1 MEVTRRKFVGG
12 SAAAVIAAGALPSG
26 KVFGANDKVSV
37 CCIGINGQG
46 ASHIRDI
53 TQQEGGEVVALCDAD
68 KDVLD
73 KRRSQLKEATGKDPK
88 VYTDMRQVMEDDS
101 IDAISIATPNHW
113 HSLAAI
119 WGCQAGKDVY
129 VEKPLSHN
137 IFEGRQLV
145 NAAEKYKRIVQH
157 GTQSRSNPTLMRDI
171 GLLHEGFLG
180 DIYMAK
186 GFTYK
191 TGNRRSI
198 GHADFKKPP
207 ENLNWDLWQ
216 GPAVRSKY
224 CDNFVHYNWH
234 WFWNYGNGEFG
245 NQLVH
250 EMDIGV
256 WGLNAGVPTSSASTG
271 SRYVWDDQG
280 ETPNT
285 QVTTFDYANGKT
297 LLMEVRNLG
306 SYKEAGLETTGNTFF
321 GEKGYYVRGHG
332 FFDYDGKPI
341 KVDKELPHSPH
352 KFYNFFKAIK
362 SRKSEDNPCDA
373 MEGHISSMHC
383 HIGNIAYR
391 LGRTVRFDPEIERFI
406 DDPEANASVSREYQE
421 GFEVTEVTV

>member
-1 MEVTRRKFVGG
+1 MEVSRRKFVGS
-12 SAAAVIAAGALPSG
+12 SASAVIVAGTLASG
-26 KVFGANDKVSV
+26 KVFGANDKIRV
-37 CCIGINGQG
+37 CCIGIHGQG

-53 TQQEGGEVVALCDAD
+53 TREEAAEVVALCDVD
-68 KDVLD
+68 QKVLEER
-73 KRRSQLKEATGKDPK
+73 KSQLKEATGKDPK
-88 VYTDMRQVMEDDS
+88 IYGDMREVMADDS

-145 NAAEKYKRIVQH
+145 NAAKKQGRVVQH

-171 GLLHEGFLG
+171 QLIHEGFLG
-180 DIYMAK
+180 EIHMAK

-191 TGNRRSI
+191 TGNRESI
-198 GHADFKKPP
+198 GHAEFKNAP

-216 GPAVRSKY
+216 GPAQRAKY

-256 WGLNAGVPTSSASTG
+256 WGLNAGIPIASSSTG
-271 SRYVWDDQG
+271 GRYHWKDQG

-285 QVTTFDYANGKT
+285 QITTFSYANGKT

-321 GEKGYYVRGHG
+321 GEKGYYVRDHG
-332 FFDYDGKPI
+332 FFDYEGKPI
-341 KVDKELPHSPH
+341 SVDRELPHSPS
-352 KFYNFFKAIK
+352 KFYNFFKAVK
-362 SRKSEDNPCDA
+362 SRKSEDIRCDA
-373 MEGHISSMHC
+373 LVGHISSMHC
-383 HIGNIAYR
+383 HIGNAAYR
-391 LGRTVRFDPEIERFI
+391 LGRTVRFDPETERFI
-406 DDPEANASVSREYQE
+406 DDPEANQWVSREDE
-421 GFEVTEVTV
+421 KGFEVTEVAV